1 MTKLCWH
8 RRFNINTV
16 LFTFYLEEMKRETE
30 ESKRSQILR
39 FQLGQTVPV
48 PAGSG
53 ETIMGGGQCLNW
65 YECICWF
72 PGPQPAVSSVG
83 LRSFG
88 SLALPFIGVSYLS
101 LCPWA
106 VSFPVTPPPPG
117 RSRSLYFLPLQWS
130 ETKTDQEKCLPCAR
144 ATLVG
149 QKSWSSRCM
158 AETRNS

>member
-65 YECICWF
+65 YKCICWF

-88 SLALPFIGVSYLS
+88 SLALPFIGLSYLS

-106 VSFPVTPPPPG
+106 VSFPVTPPPHPAEAEVSIFCHCNG
-117 RSRSLYFLPLQWS
+117 VKPRQIRKSAFLV
-130 ETKTDQEKCLPCAR
+130 QERHL
-144 ATLVG
+144 
-149 QKSWSSRCM
+149 
-158 AETRNS
+158 